1 MKVIRNFD
9 IESTGLENLK
19 NTSAIYSIHRSPRS
33 DNVNEYVR
41 FLKFLSERK
50 TYTAQ
55 EFHKTHKIQIE
66 LIPQQDQIIK
76 NIEDKTYEEYL
87 HIITELS
94 PPLYVGMSEE
104 VGVRIA
110 KHHKELNYNL
120 NELDEIGD
128 YHEIVF
134 ENSLEYKLNSSTIV
148 EHSNFANRISQLI
161 KTCFIK
167 SDKRPGISNFYFKI
181 YPLDEDKLSRG
192 QIISIEN
199 SLINSLIPF
208 SNSKF

>member
-19 NTSAIYSIHRSPRS
+19 NTSAIYSIHLSPRS
-33 DNVNEYVR
+33 DNVNEYIR
-41 FLKFLSERK
+41 FLKNLSERK

-66 LIPQQDQIIK
+66 LIPQQDQII
-76 NIEDKTYEEYL
+76 
-87 HIITELS
+87 TELS

-104 VGVRIA
+104 VGVRIT

-148 EHSNFANRISQLI
+148 EHSNFANRITQLI
-161 KTCFIK
+161 KTCFVT